1 MIPSSAPPP
10 VLPVEVSPVVMEVF
24 TIVDINDVDAD
35 EDDVAMDSIKVVNG
49 ISSNKMEMNSLVVSA
64 IHNHLMTFQFSRI
77 SVCNKIIVVVE
88 GEVVV
93 VVNIY
98 FNIKVLIIVL
108 VEGFVEIDFIVE
120 LSTFSGFFHLQ
131 IFFNFLLKAQ
141 ASIDISIH
149 SSICRKSSICWWALK
164 LQPLSFAI
172 LSHLN
177 DTKNQDYYC

>member
-1 MIPSSAPPP
+1 
-10 VLPVEVSPVVMEVF
+10 
-24 TIVDINDVDAD
+24 
-35 EDDVAMDSIKVVNG
+35 MDSTKMVNG
-49 ISSNKMEMNSLVVSA
+49 ISSNKMEINSLVDSA
-64 IHNHLMTFQFSRI
+64 IHNHLMTFQCSRF

-88 GEVVV
+88 GEVVI
-93 VVNIY
+93 VVNIS

-120 LSTFSGFFHLQ
+120 LSTFSGVFHLQ

-164 LQPLSFAI
+164 LQPLPFAI

-177 DTKNQDYYC
+177 DNKNQDHCC

>member
-1 MIPSSAPPP
+1 MDT
-10 VLPVEVSPVVMEVF
+10 L
-24 TIVDINDVDAD
+24 
-35 EDDVAMDSIKVVNG
+35 DSIQVVNV
-49 ISSNKMEMNSLVVSA
+49 ISSDKAEINSLVVSA
-64 IHNHLMTFQFSRI
+64 IHNHLMTFQCSRI

-88 GEVVV
+88 GVVV
-93 VVNIY
+93 IVVNIY

-108 VEGFVEIDFIVE
+108 VEGFVEINFIVE

-141 ASIDISIH
+141 ASTDIPIH
-149 SSICRKSSICWWALK
+149 SSICKKSCICWWALK

-177 DTKNQDYYC
+177 DKKNQDYNNCC